1 MPTIVRALAKL
12 FEWPARRMERKLFI
26 VFLFLVLLPV
36 GVIGYIS
43 AERYAD
49 SIEANTVSYVS
60 ELSDAMISKLDDYI
74 QDMKKISIIPSYLDE
89 IRTGLKRSNAFYEQR
104 DETERSEGQE
114 SAARTVP
121 DSILPEEELLRL
133 EIQREAESSIYFMNN
148 IKQGTNSVYLF
159 DRYGHSYFALKSG
172 GVRGDLAQMYP
183 QWKEL
188 AREGHGY
195 PILVSTQEVSGR
207 PNNGRYVFTVVREII
222 DTSFESL
229 GMIAVD
235 ANITVIENIVRD
247 LDKTTLGTTLIVD
260 ERGRVIFDSE
270 KKYLT
275 QSYPHAELLE
285 QASGPE
291 GSFHAV
297 VDGRRMLTI
306 YKRSEETGWKMI
318 ITVPERELMAGAV
331 QTRNLTLSTTLAA
344 VLLAL
349 LISLVLIIAVTRPL
363 RSLVR
368 LMKVVQSGNL
378 DVTFPVRRPDETG
391 LVGSAFNR
399 MLLRVRTLIDDVYAA
414 GQRNKEA
421 ELKALQ
427 NQINPHFIYNTLESI
442 RMTAVMNDDV
452 EVSDMTHLLGKLL
465 RYSIGGGMETVP
477 AAKELEHL
485 KLYVQLLNYRYGN
498 RFTLTLPAEPFD
510 GSLPVMK
517 LLFQPIVENSV
528 YHGLE
533 DGKPVMHISIRYERD
548 GQEHRFT
555 ISDNG
560 AGMSGEALGQLRGK
574 LDEPQWSRM
583 SAAGEEDD
591 PRGIGLR
598 NVHERLK
605 LRYGEK
611 YGLQVDAEPGAGTTV
626 TVRFLAEA
634 GIGKGKTL

>member
-1 MPTIVRALAKL
+1 MTTIARALAKL
-12 FEWPARRMERKLFI
+12 IEWPARRMERKLFI

-36 GVIGYIS
+36 GLIGYMS

-49 SIEANTVSYVS
+49 SIEANTVTYVS

-74 QDMKKISIIPSYLDE
+74 LDMKKISIIPSYLDD
-89 IRTGLKRSNAFYEQR
+89 IRIGLKRSNVFYALR
-104 DETERSEGQE
+104 AETEGNDGQE
-114 SAARTVP
+114 AAASPSA
-121 DSILPEEELLRL
+121 DGILPEEELLRL

-159 DRYGHSYFALKSG
+159 DRYGHAYFALKSG
-172 GVRGDLAQMYP
+172 GVRGDLERMYP

-188 AREGHGY
+188 AQEGHGY

-207 PNNGRYVFTVVREII
+207 PSNARYVFTVVREIV
-222 DTSFESL
+222 DTSFESI
-229 GMIAVD
+229 GTIAVD
-235 ANITVIENIVRD
+235 ANIAVIENIVRD
-247 LDKTTLGTTLIVD
+247 LDKTTFGTTLIVD

-275 QSYPHAELLE
+275 RSFPHGELLE
-285 QASGPE
+285 RASGLE

-297 VDGRRMLTI
+297 VDGRPMLTI

-331 QTRNLTLSTTLAA
+331 KTRNLTLATTLAA

-349 LISLVLIIAVTRPL
+349 LISLVLIIALTRPL
-363 RSLVR
+363 RTLVR

-399 MLLRVRTLIDDVYAA
+399 MLLRVRTLIDDVYLA

-442 RMTAVMNDDV
+442 RMTAVMNDDT

-465 RYSIGGGMETVP
+465 RYGIGGGTETVP
-477 AAKELEHL
+477 LSKELEHL

-498 RFTLTLPAEPFD
+498 RFSLSLPTGPFD
-510 GSLPVMK
+510 GELPVMK

-528 YHGLE
+528 NHGLE
-533 DGKPVMHISIRYERD
+533 DGKPTMDIRIRCERN
-548 GQEHRFT
+548 GLEHRFV

-560 AGMSGEALGQLRGK
+560 AGMSEEALRQLK
-574 LDEPQWSRM
+574 LKLEEPERSRP
-583 SAAGEEDD
+583 SSGSEEED

-598 NVHERLK
+598 NVHERLR
-605 LRYGEK
+605 LRYGEMF
-611 YGLQVDAEPGAGTTV
+611 GLQVEAEEGAGTTV
-626 TVRFLAEA
+626 TVRFPAEA
-634 GIGKGKTL
+634 KSGRERTS